1 MGIILKI
8 KEIEEFKNGEKVQ
21 FNALISDKRTGWKK
35 DGSAYLLL
43 IMQDS
48 TGTIAFPVWDN
59 YEKYNSI
66 LEVSSV
72 INVKGIVNRFNGSM
86 QIRNPIINNVEGD
99 IDYSQYIPVY
109 NIPNELIEYFNK
121 VVDNLEDKYKKIA
134 IGATGAFGYNESRW
148 KAFIS
153 CVAAEKFHGNKRG
166 GLFLHTIGVM
176 KTTEGIINNYIT
188 NPFYMSAKEVI
199 NKDRLILKAIVHDIM
214 KIKEYD
220 YDGRIRRKDIKLD
233 HLVLGAAY
241 IREIN
246 VEMGNPLSEEELD
259 DICYSILSHHGEF
272 GNFQPKGIEDI
283 LLNVADIVDS
293 QIVNAIENKI

>member
-1 MGIILKI
+1 MGSILKI
-8 KEIEEFKNGEKVQ
+8 KEIEELKNGEKVQ
-21 FNALISDKRTGWKK
+21 FNALLSDKRTGWKK

-43 IMQDS
+43 IMQDN
-48 TGTIAFPVWDN
+48 TGTIAFPVWDS
-59 YEKYNSI
+59 YDKYNAI
-66 LEVSSV
+66 LQINSV
-72 INVKGIVNRFNGSM
+72 INIKGIVARFNGSM
-86 QIRNPIINNVEGD
+86 QIRNPIISNVEEE
-99 IDYSQYIPVY
+99 IDYSQYVPVY
-109 NIPNELIEYFNK
+109 NIPNELIEYFNN
-121 VVDNLEDKYKKIA
+121 VVNNLDEKYKKIA
-134 IGATGAFGYNESRW
+134 IGATGALGYNETRW
-148 KAFIS
+148 NAFLS

-176 KTTEGIINNYIT
+176 KTMENIIDNYIT

-199 NKDRLILKAIVHDIM
+199 NKDRLMLKAIIHDIM

-220 YDGRIRRKDIKLD
+220 YEGIIRRKDIKLD
-233 HLVLGAAY
+233 HLILGAAY

-246 VEMGNPLSEEELD
+246 VEMSNPISEEELD

-293 QIVNAIENKI
+293 QVVNAIENKI